1 MQLQLCCHNPRTSSS
16 FNRSKT
22 LTGSARLLKLSPGPT
37 VVPGTICTLSVIGN
51 SSPVLYTTKKS
62 PTSEKS
68 SSGIDR
74 KREAGRK
81 AAAISLSLRKLI
93 MFVPVRPVDEKL
105 LPVMTT
111 SASGTYIVQCS
122 WRDENRKFYIIQLAS
137 QRSK

>member
-1 MQLQLCCHNPRTSSS
+1 MVVIVSL
-16 FNRSKT
+16 
-22 LTGSARLLKLSPGPT
+22 
-37 VVPGTICTLSVIGN
+37 VPGIICTLSVIGN
-51 SSPVLYTTKKS
+51 SSPVLYTAKKS
-62 PTSEKS
+62 PTSVRP
-68 SSGIDR
+68 SGIDR

-122 WRDENRKFYIIQLAS
+122 WRDENRKFYIIQLA
-137 QRSK
+137 

>member
-1 MQLQLCCHNPRTSSS
+1 MVVIVSL
-16 FNRSKT
+16 
-22 LTGSARLLKLSPGPT
+22 
-37 VVPGTICTLSVIGN
+37 VPGTICTLSVIGN
-51 SSPVLYTTKKS
+51 SSPVLYTAKKS

-68 SSGIDR
+68 PSGIDR

-81 AAAISLSLRKLI
+81 AAAISLSLRELI
-93 MFVPVRPVDEKL
+93 MLVPVRPVDEKL

-137 QRSK
+137 